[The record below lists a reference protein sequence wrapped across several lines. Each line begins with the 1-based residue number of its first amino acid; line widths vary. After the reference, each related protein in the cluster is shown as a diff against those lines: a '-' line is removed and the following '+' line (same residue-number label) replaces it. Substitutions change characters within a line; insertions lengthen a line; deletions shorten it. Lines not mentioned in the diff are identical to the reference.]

1 MDDLISVNAVG
12 FQSSADIR
20 FLQSGYLPWVG
31 TQDFFFWFCFN
42 AVAFLRIGLEPGLAW
57 AEMTGNQQNTV
68 FKTASLGGQQVLPCE
83 IIYPPEYP
91 DVQYVVTWTKQ
102 GLNDSL
108 LIKFEGYNTQIQE
121 QYKERIEIVNKEASL
136 RISHIEPDDEG
147 WYGCEVYFA
156 SSKDTARKTPS
167 IKTWVYLT
175 VH

>member
-1 MDDLISVNAVG
+1 
-12 FQSSADIR
+12 
-20 FLQSGYLPWVG
+20 
-31 TQDFFFWFCFN
+31 
-42 AVAFLRIGLEPGLAW
+42 
-57 AEMTGNQQNTV
+57 MTGNQQNTV

-175 VH
+175 VHCEYLNSSGVRDTAGALSRRVSSDTMSTILKLYNDFR